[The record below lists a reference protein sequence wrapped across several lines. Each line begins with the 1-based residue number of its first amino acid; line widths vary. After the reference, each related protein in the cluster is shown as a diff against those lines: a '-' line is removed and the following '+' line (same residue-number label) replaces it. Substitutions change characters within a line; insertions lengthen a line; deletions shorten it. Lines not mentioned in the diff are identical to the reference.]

1 MLQQLWN
8 AYTGFYGW
16 MLQLIWQFLQDPI
29 GNSIKIIIAFLTNP
43 IQALITYGPLLF
55 ALGYQIFFNLVGWP
69 TWGMILSSPF
79 LLPAGLGLG
88 LAAIAFLPIVLAP
101 AVIPP
106 ASTPLAAAAVAAGSV
121 WPAVSMAVTGAGTA
135 GAATPAAG
143 AAPSAGAAPAPA
155 APATASFAYAVG
167 GSGDWG
173 PSLGPTVGGR
183 GGIKAPAA
191 TVPAAAAAAATRG
204 QSRARRRRRSEL
216 RDYGDEFL
224 DMDSDSGFGPSTGD
238 HGAQASERGAGTL
251 GFAGTATKER
261 RVRAVGLTALAGDE
275 FGNGPRMPMVPG
287 TWEQGSNEPEAPDG
301 SGRGGGDG
309 LPHDSK

>member
-1 MLQQLWN
+1 MNPGGGAASTVGAVNPWQWLLALLQQLWN

-106 ASTPLAAAAVAAGSV
+106 ASTPLAAAAVA
-121 WPAVSMAVTGAGTA
+121 P
-135 GAATPAAG
+135 
-143 AAPSAGAAPAPA
+143 
-155 APATASFAYAVG
+155 
-167 GSGDWG
+167 
-173 PSLGPTVGGR
+173 GR
-183 GGIKAPAA
+183 CG
-191 TVPAAAAAAATRG
+191 
-204 QSRARRRRRSEL
+204 RRSAW
-216 RDYGDEFL
+216 
-224 DMDSDSGFGPSTGD
+224 P
-238 HGAQASERGAGTL
+238 
-251 GFAGTATKER
+251 
-261 RVRAVGLTALAGDE
+261 
-275 FGNGPRMPMVPG
+275 
-287 TWEQGSNEPEAPDG
+287 
-301 SGRGGGDG
+301 
-309 LPHDSK
+309 